1 MRFLLILVVASLL
14 GSTVPVLAQPGDPI
28 AAAYQRLYAG
38 DPDEALQQFDALH
51 AQNPQQL
58 PAWFGSLFT
67 GFARLQADDSGEAAF
82 EQSLDEFLAAA
93 DARYSRSRADAE
105 ALFYLGH
112 ASMLRAA
119 YRLSEDKGMWG
130 AARDAARA
138 KGYAEQYIR
147 QHPEHGD
154 AYLTLGIYNY
164 FVGIAPTFAKVL
176 RVLLF
181 MPGGNRM
188 EGLAQLER
196 AARDGSLFA
205 PLAQGLVGNL
215 YGAFEGRLRDA
226 VATTERLTTQ
236 YPGNSMVRLSL
247 AQLYAHPTVE
257 AYDRAAAQYRAVIDH
272 APSTSLV
279 GQSERLAATLG
290 LAALRR
296 IQWRLDEAIALLQ
309 PTIDH
314 PVEKPAWVV
323 PTFLLQRANYRM
335 LLNDP
340 KAADDVRRVLGNPKM
355 AKWHKEA
362 REDARTIDAWLQR
375 STDAALYASLIP
387 GNQLVADERWDE
399 ARAFYVR
406 AGTAANARWQV
417 QYRLAV
423 LDFSRGDYARAT
435 PALESLVAAN
445 AKMPDWLKASALLHL
460 AWTRDLAGRRADALT
475 LYKRILDDYDDETAA
490 GPARVGLLTPY
501 KGPIKKK

>member
-1 MRFLLILVVASLL
+1 
-14 GSTVPVLAQPGDPI
+14 
-28 AAAYQRLYAG
+28 
-38 DPDEALQQFDALH
+38 
-51 AQNPQQL
+51 
-58 PAWFGSLFT
+58 
-67 GFARLQADDSGEAAF
+67 
-82 EQSLDEFLAAA
+82 
-93 DARYSRSRADAE
+93 
-105 ALFYLGH
+105 
-112 ASMLRAA
+112 MLRAA

-176 RVLLF
+176 RVLLL
-181 MPGGNRM
+181 MPGGNRA

-196 AARDGSLFA
+196 AGRDGSLFA

-257 AYDRAAAQYRAVIDH
+257 AYDRAAAQSRAVIDH
-272 APSTSLV
+272 AQSTSLV

-296 IQWRLDEAIALLQ
+296 IQWRLDEAVALLQ

-340 KAADDVRRVLGNPKM
+340 KAAEDVRRVLGNPKM

-362 REDARTIDAWLQR
+362 REDARTIDAWLQH
-375 STDAALYASLIP
+375 STDAAIYTSLIP
-387 GNQLVADERWDE
+387 GNQLV
-399 ARAFYVR
+399 
-406 AGTAANARWQV
+406 
-417 QYRLAV
+417 
-423 LDFSRGDYARAT
+423 
-435 PALESLVAAN
+435 
-445 AKMPDWLKASALLHL
+445 
-460 AWTRDLAGRRADALT
+460 GR
-475 LYKRILDDYDDETAA
+475 
-490 GPARVGLLTPY
+490 
-501 KGPIKKK
+501 